1 MKKTHSKLAIT
12 ATAALVVL
20 GFATPKAEAAGG
32 ERLINYA
39 HALENTVDKLNVEL
53 REHYSHTSVYRH
65 MLSDT
70 ARLRAEAE
78 HIDQLAHNPYS
89 SLIHIRTDIIEVD
102 KYVHHLHDLVDAAD
116 QGRYGH
122 VHGDTHHVHSLMEY
136 MERLVHSMEAEVA
149 NIQRMQ
155 RNPHSGHGH
164 SSHGG
169 RHNAHDSHHS
179 RTDTRN
185 INNYMGNQWN
195 RPPRQATP
203 QRQQAV
209 RIDPRGFFNIFRG
222 R

>member
-1 MKKTHSKLAIT
+1 MKKTHSTIAIT
-12 ATAALVVL
+12 ATVALAVL

-32 ERLINYA
+32 DRLISYA
-39 HALENTVDKLNVEL
+39 HALENTVVKLNGEL

-65 MLSDT
+65 MLADT
-70 ARLRAEAE
+70 TRLHAEAE
-78 HIDQLAHNPYS
+78 HIDQLSHNPYT
-89 SLIHIRTDIIEVD
+89 SLIHLRTDIIEVD

-122 VHGDTHHVHSLMEY
+122 VHGDTHHVHSLLEY
-136 MERLVHSMEAEVA
+136 MENLVHSMEAEVA

-155 RNPHSGHGH
+155 RDPHHG

-169 RHNAHDSHHS
+169 HNDHHDSHNS

-195 RPPRQATP
+195 RNSRQVTP
-203 QRQQAV
+203 QRQQSI
-209 RIDPRGFFNIFRG
+209 RIDPRGFFNLFRG

>member
-1 MKKTHSKLAIT
+1 MKKSHSTLAIT

-20 GFATPKAEAAGG
+20 GFAAPKAEAAGG
-32 ERLINYA
+32 DRLISYA
-39 HALENTVDKLNVEL
+39 HALENTVVKLNGEL

-70 ARLRAEAE
+70 TRLHAEAE
-78 HIDQLAHNPYS
+78 HIDQLSHDPYT

-102 KYVHHLHDLVDAAD
+102 KYVHHLHNLVDAAD

-122 VHGDTHHVHSLMEY
+122 VHGDTHHVHSLLEY
-136 MERLVHSMEAEVA
+136 MENLVHSMEAEVA
-149 NIQRMQ
+149 TIQRMQ
-155 RNPHSGHGH
+155 RDPHHGSSHSGHNDH
-164 SSHGG
+164 
-169 RHNAHDSHHS
+169 RDSHSS

-195 RPPRQATP
+195 RNTRQATP
-203 QRQQAV
+203 QRQRTIQV
-209 RIDPRGFFNIFRG
+209 DPRGFFNLFRG

>member
-1 MKKTHSKLAIT
+1 MKKTHSTIAIT
-12 ATAALVVL
+12 ATVALAVL

-32 ERLINYA
+32 ERLISYA
-39 HALENTVDKLNVEL
+39 HALENTVAKLNVEL

-65 MLSDT
+65 MLADT
-70 ARLRAEAE
+70 ARLHAEAE
-78 HIDQLAHNPYS
+78 HIDQLSHNPYT
-89 SLIHIRTDIIEVD
+89 SLIHLRTDIIEVD

-122 VHGDTHHVHSLMEY
+122 VHGNTHHVHSLMEY

-155 RNPHSGHGH
+155 RSGHGH
-164 SSHGG
+164 SGHSGHGG
-169 RHNAHDSHHS
+169 HGGHNDHHDSHSS

-195 RPPRQATP
+195 RNTP

-209 RIDPRGFFNIFRG
+209 RIDPRGFFNLFRG